1 MVYEVISEK
10 MKDDESKVYECLE
23 ITTEAPDVQIPIP
36 GSRKCHMI
44 SQFLSGEIQI
54 KEEI

>member
-1 MVYEVISEK
+1 MTEDVFYDSAQKVYEVISEK
-10 MKDDESKVYECLE
+10 MKDNESKVYGCLE

-44 SQFLSGEIQI
+44 S
-54 KEEI
+54 